1 MSLDANGESVPARS
15 SLVCMSCCPHRQCS
29 VESPRQRCCRNWPTE
44 SRSLNA
50 NGESVPFAVRTG
62 MHFMQYNHRGSCMRR
77 PPCRRNTI
85 TESRCRQCSVERR
98 VGPCRRNTITEVAAR
113 ASMPT
118 ESSLVSNT
126 SSLSAP
132 PARECLRRIEPTSKW
147 TATTGMSFSCAPAAL
162 HSQNKACTISH
173 GKHLQTQRLKHTV
186 TSSTVCART
195 LAPCRA
201 KSNKRQPL

>member
-62 MHFMQYNHRGSCMRR
+62 LHFMQYNHRGSCMRR
-77 PPCRRNTI
+77 PPCRHNTI

-98 VGPCRRNTITEVAAR
+98 VAPCRRNTITEVAAR

-118 ESSLVSNT
+118 ERRRWSAFHAARTGNVRLRVPASAAASIPSPMNALQPLVQFAR
-126 SSLSAP
+126 SSLSPSPQASP
-132 PARECLRRIEPTSKW
+132 RIAQGVDRVS
-147 TATTGMSFSCAPAAL
+147 M
-162 HSQNKACTISH
+162 
-173 GKHLQTQRLKHTV
+173 
-186 TSSTVCART
+186 
-195 LAPCRA
+195 
-201 KSNKRQPL
+201 

>member
-1 MSLDANGESVPARS
+1 MPPQYHYRGSCTSLDANRFVAGLKHES
-15 SLVCMSCCPHRQCS
+15 QCH
-29 VESPRQRCCRNWPTE
+29 
-44 SRSLNA
+44 
-50 NGESVPFAVRTG
+50 GESVPFAVRTG
-62 MHFMQYNHRGSCMRR
+62 LHFMQYNHSGSCMRR
-77 PPCRRNTI
+77 SPCRRNTI

-113 ASMPT
+113 TSMPT

-186 TSSTVCART
+186 ASGTVCART
-195 LAPCRA
+195 LAPSRA
-201 KSNKRQPL
+201 NTERTLTRTVTHPNSRVDLFDR